1 MVESELWLSIFAG
14 QFCGKEDKE
23 KFEIDQKGSGSGNE
37 SNFGR
42 NLDAEA
48 NLISQCLAS
57 SPSNIMNMDHV
68 TMALSLP
75 PGAAASVGGASAGGQ
90 RTTSTGSLYDSHVYI
105 KAEPG
110 GKAQTGK
117 RAAASQGG
125 PQKKA
130 PRLDIPETG
139 LMCLPTTNLS
149 NISDGSPGSL
159 VAALGQRTTSTG
171 SLYDSHVYIKA
182 EPGGKAQTGK
192 RAAASQGGPQ
202 KKAPRLDI
210 PETGLMCLPTTN
222 LSNISDGSPGSL
234 VAAGGQR
241 TTSTG
246 SLYDSHV
253 YIKAEPGGKAQ
264 TGKRAAASQGG
275 PQKKAPRLDIPET
288 GLMCLPTTNLS
299 NISDGSPGSLVAAG
313 GQRTTSTG
321 SLYDSHVYIKAEPG
335 GKAQTGKR
343 AAASQGGPQ
352 KKAPRL
358 DIPET
363 GLMCLPTTNL
373 SNISDGSPGSLVAA
387 GGQRTTSTGSLYDSH
402 VYIKAEPGGKAQTGK
417 RAAASQG
424 GPQKKAPRLDIP
436 ETGLMCLPTTNLSNI
451 SDGSPGSLVAA
462 LSANQGG
469 SGDGSPSQLSLQ
481 IPLDPTSSSSG
492 LLADHFLTTPTS
504 TLYHNPIS
512 PLGDAGQLTWPDSR
526 SPASSVNAA
535 KSAGPNA
542 FPDPK
547 VKGKG

>member
-1 MVESELWLSIFAG
+1 MESWTNDSYG

-75 PGAAASVGGASAGGQ
+75 PGAAASVGGAS
-90 RTTSTGSLYDSHVYI
+90 
-105 KAEPG
+105 
-110 GKAQTGK
+110 
-117 RAAASQGG
+117 
-125 PQKKA
+125 
-130 PRLDIPETG
+130 
-139 LMCLPTTNLS
+139 
-149 NISDGSPGSL
+149 
-159 VAALGQRTTSTG
+159 
-171 SLYDSHVYIKA
+171 
-182 EPGGKAQTGK
+182 
-192 RAAASQGGPQ
+192 
-202 KKAPRLDI
+202 
-210 PETGLMCLPTTN
+210 
-222 LSNISDGSPGSL
+222 
-234 VAAGGQR
+234 
-241 TTSTG
+241 
-246 SLYDSHV
+246 
-253 YIKAEPGGKAQ
+253 
-264 TGKRAAASQGG
+264 
-275 PQKKAPRLDIPET
+275 
-288 GLMCLPTTNLS
+288 
-299 NISDGSPGSLVAAG
+299 
-313 GQRTTSTG
+313 
-321 SLYDSHVYIKAEPG
+321 
-335 GKAQTGKR
+335 
-343 AAASQGGPQ
+343 
-352 KKAPRL
+352 
-358 DIPET
+358 
-363 GLMCLPTTNL
+363 
-373 SNISDGSPGSLVAA
+373 A